1 MSTFRLDPILEQ
13 DTLAVGDLPL
23 CMLRLMNDTQY
34 PWLVLVPRQPA
45 CVEIYDLAEV
55 EQARLHAEVRLCAL
69 ALQAECKPDKLN
81 IAALGNQVSQLHV
94 HVIARFRSDAAWP
107 APVWGMHLPIAYPD
121 RGKELIGRLR
131 QRLANLRLS

>member
-1 MSTFRLDPILEQ
+1 MSAFRLDQRLEN

-23 CMLRLMNDTQY
+23 CRLRLMNDARY

-55 EQARLHAEVRLCAL
+55 EQARLHAEVRQCAL
-69 ALQAECKPDKLN
+69 ALQSECQPDKLN
-81 IAALGNQVSQLHV
+81 IAALGNLVPQLHV

-107 APVWGMHLPIAYPD
+107 APVWGLHPPSPYPD
-121 RGKELIGRLR
+121 QSRDLIARLR
-131 QRLANLRLS
+131 QRLVGAQLR